1 MLIAMCSAKG
11 SPGVTT
17 AGLAFCLSWARR
29 SILAECDPSGGDVL
43 AGFLQGR
50 IKADRGLEKLA
61 VADLRDRLA
70 ADFWNQ
76 LIDLDAPRGQRLL
89 LPGLTDPARSS
100 TLVYVWDRLAAHLS
114 GLEAADP
121 AYDVL
126 ADCGRLGTVNG
137 PMPLIQ
143 RADLVLLVA
152 RSTLPS
158 LSAAAVAAAGLR
170 DELAEHG
177 TGADAL
183 ALLVIADGAYR
194 PGEITSG
201 IAEAFPELT
210 LPVAAVL
217 PEDAN
222 TANALNRH
230 GEWPRRSRLQHA
242 AAAAEKN
249 IWELAAARQRRYRPR
264 VSSQPPTGGVHHA
277 R

>member
-17 AGLAFCLSWARR
+17 AGLAFCLSWSRR
-29 SILAECDPSGGDVL
+29 SILAECDPRGGDVL

-70 ADFWNQ
+70 EDFWHQ
-76 LIDLDAPRGQRLL
+76 LIDLDAPRGERLL

-100 TLVYVWDRLAAHLS
+100 TLVHVWERLAAYMA
-114 GLEAADP
+114 GLEAGDP

-137 PMPLIQ
+137 PMPLIH
-143 RADLVLLVA
+143 RADLLLLVA

-158 LSAAAVAAAGLR
+158 LSAAAVAATALR
-170 DELAEHG
+170 NELAEYG
-177 TGADAL
+177 SGADAL
-183 ALLVIADGAYR
+183 ALLVITDGVYR

-201 IAEAFPELT
+201 IAEGFPALH

-217 PEDAN
+217 PEDTHA
-222 TANALNRH
+222 ANALNRR

-242 AAAAEKN
+242 AAEAEQD
-249 IWELAAARQRRYRPR
+249 IWELAATRQRRYRPR
-264 VSSQPPTGGVHHA
+264 VPDQTRPGGVLRAH
-277 R
+277 

>member
-17 AGLAFCLSWARR
+17 TGLAFCLSWARR
-29 SILAECDPSGGDVL
+29 SILAECDPCGGDVL

-50 IKADRGLEKLA
+50 ITADRGLEKLA

-70 ADFWNQ
+70 GELWHQ
-76 LIDLDAPRGQRLL
+76 LIALDPPHNNRLL

-100 TLVYVWDRLAAHLS
+100 TLVHVWERLAAHLQRLDSS
-114 GLEAADP
+114 GR

-126 ADCGRLGTVNG
+126 ADCGRLRTVNG
-137 PMPLIQ
+137 PMPLIH
-143 RADLVLLVA
+143 RADLVLLVT

-158 LSAAAVAAAGLR
+158 LSAAAVAATTLR
-170 DELAEHG
+170 NQLAAHG

-183 ALLVIADGAYR
+183 ALLLIADGVYR
-194 PGEITSG
+194 PDEITTG
-201 IAEAFPELT
+201 IAEAFPELR

-217 PEDAN
+217 PEDTNA
-222 TANALNRH
+222 ANALNRH

-242 AAAAEKN
+242 AAQAEQV
-249 IWELAAARQRRYRPR
+249 IGELAAARQRRYHPHPNETH
-264 VSSQPPTGGVHHA
+264 SGGNHA